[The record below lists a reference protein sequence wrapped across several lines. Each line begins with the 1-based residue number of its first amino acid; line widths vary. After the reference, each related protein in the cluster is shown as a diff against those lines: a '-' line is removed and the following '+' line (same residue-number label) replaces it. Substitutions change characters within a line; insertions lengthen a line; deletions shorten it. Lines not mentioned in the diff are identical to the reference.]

1 MDLNAI
7 KRLLQSE
14 RPSDEYIAGVK
25 GFIKFA
31 YSGKRSD
38 AKIQCPCVK
47 CVNRRLQTQETVYEH
62 LLCNGML
69 RGYTIWGCH
78 GETTSYISANKD
90 LEPCSKKNKDSE
102 PARPSFNTNMRQ
114 VVQETFGY
122 IDTEHHTNGPHAS
135 GSPEDGPD
143 AETEAFFD
151 LLRAADEPLWEG
163 CELSKLSFLVLLF
176 HVKSTNK
183 WSNKSI
189 NDLLQI
195 LQLALPKGSNIST
208 TFVEA
213 QRSLQSLALNMRR
226 FMYAQI
232 IVSSIGKTRKMMTS
246 VQNAKLQDGKIS
258 QMKHH

>member
-1 MDLNAI
+1 M
-7 KRLLQSE
+7 
-14 RPSDEYIAGVK
+14 
-25 GFIKFA
+25 
-31 YSGKRSD
+31 
-38 AKIQCPCVK
+38 
-47 CVNRRLQTQETVYEH
+47 H
-62 LLCNGML
+62 
-69 RGYTIWGCH
+69 
-78 GETTSYISANKD
+78 
-90 LEPCSKKNKDSE
+90 
-102 PARPSFNTNMRQ
+102 Q
-114 VVQETFGY
+114 VVQEAFGY
-122 IDTEHHTNGPHAS
+122 IDNEHHTNGPHAS
-135 GSPEDGPD
+135 GLSEDGPD
-143 AETEAFFD
+143 AETQDFFD

-176 HVKSTNK
+176 RVKSTNK

-189 NDLLQI
+189 NDLFQI
-195 LQLALPKGSNIST
+195 LQLALPKGSNIPA